1 MKASRDSDQHIETL
15 MSQEIDKLKIEN
27 NMLSE
32 RNDHLETKISAIIR
46 DIEPHDTV
54 QLSLYKRELKQQ
66 VEMSTRL
73 Q

>member
-1 MKASRDSDQHIETL
+1 

-27 NMLSE
+27 NMLSN
-32 RNDHLETKISAIIR
+32 RNDHLETKISVIVR
-46 DIEPHDTV
+46 EVEPHDTI
-54 QLSLYKRELKQQ
+54 QLSIYKRELKQQ